1 MRGFCFATV
10 ASLALFVSTSVVA
23 DSSDADP
30 ATWRWMV
37 TAALHQQRADDQAA
51 EAALA
56 AADFRQHYE
65 RYTASGVLETGH

>member
-1 MRGFCFATV
+1 MRRFCFAAV
-10 ASLALFVSTSVVA
+10 GCLVLFTSTSVVA
-23 DSSDADP
+23 DSSDVDP

-65 RYTASGVLETGH
+65 RYTASVVLETTR

>member
-1 MRGFCFATV
+1 MRGFCFASV
-10 ASLALFVSTSVVA
+10 ACLVLFGSTSVVA
-23 DSSDADP
+23 DSYDADP

-37 TAALHQQRADDQAA
+37 TAALYQQRADDQAA

-65 RYTASGVLETGH
+65 RYTASGVLETGR

>member
-1 MRGFCFATV
+1 MRSFCFAAV
-10 ASLALFVSTSVVA
+10 GCLVLFASTSVVA
-23 DSSDADP
+23 DSYDADP

-51 EAALA
+51 AAALA

-65 RYTASGVLETGH
+65 RYTASGVLKTSH